1 MRFLI
6 ARLSSLGDVV
16 CSLPAAST
24 LKAAFPDSEVTWAVD
39 PRFAGVVECCSA
51 VDVVANTQPLGGQFD
66 AALDLQGLMKS
77 GRIIAKA
84 KSPIK
89 LGYHWQREGSWLFTQ
104 PVLPDP
110 TSLHIVDQYVDV
122 ARAAVA
128 TLGGTSSDGPAEFR
142 ISPRAEEVE
151 EVRTMLEVRGV
162 TGDYV
167 LINPG
172 AGWATKRWPPSH
184 FAKVVDWLWAH
195 DLAPVALGGP
205 SEADLAAYNEV
216 AMECL
221 KPPIKMTG
229 ETGIQKLI
237 ALVAGAKIHIGGD
250 TGSSHLAAAQGIP
263 AIGLYSITRPE
274 RSCPYGQ
281 FERCLYAREGLSK
294 IEPEHVIAQI
304 EPLLK

>member
-24 LKAAFPDSEVTWAVD
+24 LKAAFPDSEITWAVD

-51 VDVVANTQPLGGQFD
+51 VDVVANSKPLGGSFD
-66 AALDLQGLMKS
+66 AALDLQGLLKS
-77 GRIIAKA
+77 GRIVAQA

-89 LGYHWQREGSWLFTQ
+89 LGYHWQREGSWLFSR

-110 TSLHIVDQYVDV
+110 TSIHIVDQYIDV

-128 TLGGTSSDGPAEFR
+128 ALGGTSPDGPANFR
-142 ISPRAEEVE
+142 LASRFEEAEEV
-151 EVRTMLEVRGV
+151 RAMLEERGV
-162 TGDYV
+162 AGEYA
-167 LINPG
+167 LLNPG
-172 AGWATKRWPPSH
+172 AGWATKRWPPRH

-205 SEADLAAYNEV
+205 SVADMEAYSEV
-216 AMECL
+216 AKECERA
-221 KPPIKMTG
+221 PIKMTG
-229 ETGIQKLI
+229 ATGIQKLI
-237 ALVAGAKIHIGGD
+237 ALVAGARIHLGGD
-250 TGSSHLAAAQGIP
+250 TGSSHLAAALGIP

-281 FERCLYAREGLSK
+281 IERCLYAREGLSK
-294 IEPEHVIAQI
+294 IEPEQVIAQI